1 MMSTMSINGKND
13 YVHVTSLAYALC
25 HGLCHMLELELEV
38 VTMVMWL

>member
-13 YVHVTSLAYALC
+13 YVHVTSLDYALC
-25 HGLCHMLELELEV
+25 HGLCQLELELEV